1 MHGSRHLRIRNRFLP
16 YKLSTISTDVA
27 ANDAKAGNNMPSS
40 TVSALNA
47 PTSFTGEAQ
56 DRLAR
61 PASLSAGL
69 LALGIVYGDLGTSPL
84 YTLQTIVHI
93 MGHQFAPEAALGSL
107 SLIFWALIITISI
120 KYCFFVMR
128 ADNHG
133 EGGILALMALT
144 GAHWAGRGRW
154 LIIMGLFG
162 AALIYG
168 DGIITPAISVL
179 SAVEGLNV
187 ATSIFKPYTM
197 PMAVAILVGLFAIQ
211 HRGTGAVGK
220 AFGPIMLLWFA
231 TIAILGII
239 GIMQHPGVL
248 AAINPIYGAQL
259 LMNHGFLGFSVLG
272 GVFLALTGGEALY
285 ADMGHIGRNPIRL
298 TWYGF
303 VLPALVLN
311 YAGQIANFL
320 EAPDL
325 EANPFFKLAPNWSIY
340 PLVALATLATIIAS
354 QAIITGSFSM
364 TRQAMQLGWFPGV
377 RIYQTSAEEY
387 GQIYVPF
394 VNWTMMAF
402 TVALTVGFGSS
413 DRLAGAYGTA
423 VSTTMVL
430 TTALLYHVMRHRWH
444 WSLSQAATVTGI
456 FLAVDLAFFLAN
468 LFKILDG
475 GWIPLAFGAAVFTI
489 MTTWHYGVEVLHRR
503 NAARSQQPSSF
514 FTRLRSDNVARI
526 PGTAVFLTRLGKAI
540 PPVIVNY
547 VKQVGS
553 LQQTVIA
560 LTVSFEDIPRVR
572 SKDRVRVE
580 KLDDGFWHVT
590 VHFGFVEIPDLP
602 AVLTLAKNDGVPVL
616 DGASYFIERDDLIT
630 RKNRNLL
637 SRWRVA
643 LFSFMSRNSAH
654 AIDRFKIPSSA
665 LIEIGRRIEL

>member
-1 MHGSRHLRIRNRFLP
+1 MA
-16 YKLSTISTDVA
+16 T
-27 ANDAKAGNNMPSS
+27 S

-47 PTSFTGEAQ
+47 STDFAGETQNRFAQPTTV
-56 DRLAR
+56 
-61 PASLSAGL
+61 SAGL

-93 MGHQFAPEAALGSL
+93 MGDQFTPETALGSL
-107 SLIFWALIITISI
+107 SLVFWALIVTISI
-120 KYCFFVMR
+120 NYCFFVMR
-128 ADNHG
+128 ADNQG
-133 EGGILALMALT
+133 EGGILALMTLT
-144 GAHWAGRGRW
+144 GARWASRGRW
-154 LIIMGLFG
+154 LIFMGLFG

-187 ATSIFKPYTM
+187 ATSIFRPYTM
-197 PMAVAILVGLFAIQ
+197 PMALVILVGLFAIQ
-211 HRGTGAVGK
+211 HRGTGVVGR
-220 AFGPIMLLWFA
+220 AFGPVMFVWFA

-239 GIMQHPGVL
+239 GIVHHPGVL

-259 LMNHGFLGFSVLG
+259 VLDHGFLGFTLLG

-285 ADMGHIGRNPIRL
+285 ADMGHIGRNPIRVA
-298 TWYGF
+298 WYCF
-303 VLPALVLN
+303 VLPALLLN
-311 YAGQIANFL
+311 YAGQVGNFV
-320 EAPDL
+320 EAPNL

-377 RIYQTSAEEY
+377 RINQTSAEEY
-387 GQIYVPF
+387 GQIYIPF

-402 TVALTVGFGSS
+402 TVALTAGFGSS

-430 TTALLYHVMRHRWH
+430 TTALLYHVMRDRWH
-444 WSLSQAATVTGI
+444 WPLYQAVAVTGI
-456 FLAVDLAFFLAN
+456 LLAVDLAFFSAN
-468 LFKILDG
+468 LLKILDG
-475 GWIPLAFGAAVFTI
+475 GWIPLTFGALVFVI
-489 MTTWHYGVEVLHRR
+489 ITTWHYGVEAVHRR
-503 NAARSQQPSSF
+503 NAARSQQPGKF
-514 FTRLRSDNVARI
+514 FAYLRSDNVVRV

-547 VKQVGS
+547 VKQIGS
-553 LQQTVIA
+553 LQKTVIA
-560 LTVSFEDIPRVR
+560 LTVSFEDVPRVR
-572 SKDRVRVE
+572 SEERVRIE
-580 KLDDGFWHVT
+580 QLSDGFWHVT

-602 AVLTLAKNDGVPVL
+602 AILTLAKKDGVPVL
-616 DGASYFIERDDLIT
+616 DEASYYIERDDLIS
-630 RKNRNLL
+630 RKHRNLL

-665 LIEIGRRIEL
+665 LTEIGRRIEL

>member
-1 MHGSRHLRIRNRFLP
+1 MP
-16 YKLSTISTDVA
+16 
-27 ANDAKAGNNMPSS
+27 PSS
-40 TVSALNA
+40 VSAPRAPTNFALEAQSRFAQPATVSA
-47 PTSFTGEAQ
+47 E
-56 DRLAR
+56 
-61 PASLSAGL
+61 L

-93 MGHQFAPEAALGSL
+93 MGDQFTPEAALGSL
-107 SLIFWALIITISI
+107 SLIFWALIVTISI

-133 EGGILALMALT
+133 EGGILALMAMT
-144 GAHWAGRGRW
+144 GARWAGRGRW
-154 LIIMGLFG
+154 LIIAALSG

-197 PMAVAILVGLFAIQ
+197 PIAVVILIGLFAIQ
-211 HRGTGAVGK
+211 KRGTGAVGR
-220 AFGPIMLLWFA
+220 AFGPVMLVWFA
-231 TIAILGII
+231 TIAILGVI
-239 GIMQHPGVL
+239 GIVHHPQVL
-248 AAINPIYGAQL
+248 AALNPVHGAQL
-259 LMNHGFLGFSVLG
+259 VLNHGFLGFAVLG
-272 GVFLALTGGEALY
+272 GAFLALTGGEALY
-285 ADMGHIGRNPIRL
+285 ADMGHVGREPIRVA
-298 TWYGF
+298 WYCL

-311 YAGQIANFL
+311 YAGQIGNFL

-325 EANPFFKLAPNWSIY
+325 EANPFFKLAPDWSIY

-377 RIYQTSAEEY
+377 RINQTSAEEY
-387 GQIYVPF
+387 GQVYIPF

-430 TTALLYHVMRHRWH
+430 TTVLLYHVMRHRWH
-444 WSLSQAATVTGI
+444 WPPYQAAGVTGI
-456 FLAVDLAFFLAN
+456 LLAVDLAFFSAN
-468 LFKILDG
+468 LLKILDG
-475 GWIPLAFGAAVFTI
+475 GWIPLTFGALVFII
-489 MTTWHYGVEVLHRR
+489 MITWHYGVEAVHRR
-503 NAARSQQPSSF
+503 NVARSQEPARF
-514 FTRLRSDNVARI
+514 FAWLRSNNI
-526 PGTAVFLTRLGKAI
+526 PRVQGTAVFLTRLGKTI

-547 VKQVGS
+547 AVRVGS
-553 LQQTVIA
+553 LQKTVIA
-560 LTVSFEDIPRVR
+560 LTVSFEDVPRVR

-580 KLDDGFWHVT
+580 QLDDGFWHVT
-590 VHFGFVEIPDLP
+590 VYFGFVEVPDLP
-602 AVLTLAKNDGVPVL
+602 AVLALTKKDGVPVL
-616 DGASYFIERDDLIT
+616 DQASYYIERDDLVS
-630 RKNRNLL
+630 REHRNPLA
-637 SRWRVA
+637 RWRVA
-643 LFSFMSRNSAH
+643 LFSFMARNSAH
-654 AIDRFKIPSSA
+654 AIDRFRIPSSA